1 MGEQISVLEMARN
14 LIRLSGLVPDKDIPL
29 TYLGC
34 RPGEKLT
41 EELVAGHE
49 TVESTAVQKV
59 LCIRPDPARNFG
71 QLSGL
76 VARLEESAAE
86 GNVSKVLLVPASQ
99 VWALQELPVLAL
111 LEPVLLVPE
120 LELQRASTRRASLLP

>member
-1 MGEQISVLEMARN
+1 
-14 LIRLSGLVPDKDIPL
+14 PDKDIAL

-41 EELVAGHE
+41 EELVADHE
-49 TVESTAVQKV
+49 TVESTTVQKV
-59 LCIRPDPARNFG
+59 LCIRPNPARNFA

-86 GNVSKVLLVPASQ
+86 GHVSKVL
-99 VWALQELPVLAL
+99 AL
-111 LEPVLLVPE
+111 LCAILPTYCPAGTLLSQERGGETDALLSEIPAQSPAGIETVAGLAP
-120 LELQRASTRRASLLP
+120 AAPHRRK